1 MMMKLKK
8 WGLLSVAFVMTIGLL
23 MGCTPKDN
31 ALMEEGPMN
40 TNEAEVEPTD
50 EERVER
56 LSLQVLVALKGE
68 KLELVADMAH
78 REGVLFSPYTHVDTE
93 KDQVLTSDEL
103 RGAMED
109 EQVRLW
115 GNYDGSGEPIELTFA
130 EYYKQF
136 VFDHDYT
143 EADETALDR
152 TIGQGNTLN
161 NIKEVFPEAH
171 VMEYHFKGFDPEVE
185 GMDWTS
191 LRLVFTEDE
200 GDWRLRAIV
209 HDQWTI

>member
-1 MMMKLKK
+1 MMMKLKN